1 MPSLMKYA
9 EMSLCLVE
17 PLIYSGHSGVLQ
29 VRRLQGAL
37 TKALNTEDWDQ
48 VRRLDQTCALII
60 DKVIIANGNDLKAV
74 AEALNELKGV
84 YASLIVKCKREVAS
98 MAH

>member
-1 MPSLMKYA
+1 
-9 EMSLCLVE
+9 MSLRLVE
-17 PLIYSGHSGVLQ
+17 PITYSGQSGVLQ
-29 VRRLQGAL
+29 VRCLQS
-37 TKALNTEDWDQ
+37 ALNMALKAEDWDQ
-48 VRRLDQTCALII
+48 VRRLDQTCALLI
-60 DKVIIANGNDLKAV
+60 DKVIFANEDNSKAI

>member
-1 MPSLMKYA
+1 
-9 EMSLCLVE
+9 MSLCLLE
-17 PLIYSGHSGVLQ
+17 PITYSGQSGVLQ
-29 VRRLQGAL
+29 VRRLQS
-37 TKALNTEDWDQ
+37 ALNTALKAEDWDQ
-48 VRRLDQTCALII
+48 VRRLDQTCALLI
-60 DKVIIANGNDLKAV
+60 DKVIFANEDNSKAI